1 MSERAGLLIF
11 DLTWV
16 TLIAVALVTQA
27 ICHDTRRSKRSV
39 TVTDFLIAIPFVIVF
54 GLFYIGYYV
63 GTYQGNAASRAIGAT
78 FALIGL
84 AVYSASHIY
93 LRKNWS
99 LGASIRQ
106 GHELVTK
113 GPYSRV
119 RHPMYSSM
127 ILVVL
132 GSGLLISNYLIA
144 TSTVLVTIVYLVRA
158 KKEEALMA
166 EAFPE
171 YLEYASKTKL
181 FIPGI
186 F

>member
-16 TLIAVALVTQA
+16 TLVAVALVTQA
-27 ICHDTRRSKRSV
+27 IWHDTKRSKRGG
-39 TVTDFLIAIPFVIVF
+39 TVTDLLIAVPFVIVF
-54 GLFYIGYYV
+54 GLFYVGYYV
-63 GTYQGNAASRAIGAT
+63 GTYQGNAVSRAAGAM
-78 FALIGL
+78 FAVIGL

-93 LRKNWS
+93 LRTNWS
-99 LGASIRQ
+99 LGASIRH
-106 GHELVTK
+106 GHELVTR

-127 ILVVL
+127 IVVVL
-132 GSGLLISNYLIA
+132 GSGLLVSNYLIT
-144 TSTVLVTIVYLVRA
+144 TSTVLVTIVYFVRA

-166 EAFPE
+166 EEFPG